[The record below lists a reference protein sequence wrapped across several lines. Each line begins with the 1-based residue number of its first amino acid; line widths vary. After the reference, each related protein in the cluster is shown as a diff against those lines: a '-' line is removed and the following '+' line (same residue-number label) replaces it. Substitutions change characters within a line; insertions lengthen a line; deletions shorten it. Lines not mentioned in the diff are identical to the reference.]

1 MNVSPYAT
9 PSLFFLLL
17 VGTTSWHFI
26 SEAHV
31 RAQRR
36 ADRIRIA
43 LDRHERMTFVDLLDP
58 EEVVAKPVTQEK
70 DPLASRVFGY
80 DVRRLDLYPFA
91 PVSVVIAALPIA
103 TLVAFVVSTLVGR
116 IGLLL
121 ALPAWPFLTRTL
133 FARWRNKRL
142 SMLFEQFPDA
152 LAMIV
157 RGVRVGVPV
166 SEAINIV
173 SNDGATPTK
182 GEFSRVGEQI
192 TIGVQLE
199 DALRFMAERNNLPE
213 YRFFATALALQGQT
227 GGNLSETLEGLA
239 DTIRKRVA
247 ARARGYAL
255 AAEARTSANVLI
267 VLPMLLFVALWFMNP
282 NYVGSLIS
290 EQTGRMVLGGAAFL
304 LSLGVVTMRT
314 LIKKS
319 LS

>member
-1 MNVSPYAT
+1 VSLSHYTT
-9 PSLFFLLL
+9 PALFLLLL
-17 VGTTSWHFI
+17 VGSTSWHFV
-26 SEAHV
+26 SEAQTRARLRKDRV
-31 RAQRR
+31 RT
-36 ADRIRIA
+36 A

-58 EEVVAKPVTQEK
+58 EEVVAKPVGEDTP
-70 DPLASRVFGY
+70 PLAARIFRY
-80 DVRRLDLYPFA
+80 DPRRLDLYPVSPTVVILGAA
-91 PVSVVIAALPIA
+91 PVAFLI
-103 TLVAFVVSTLVGR
+103 AFVASTLVGSLA
-116 IGLLL
+116 LLL
-121 ALPAWPFLTRTL
+121 AIPLWPLVTRVL

-142 SMLFEQFPDA
+142 STLFEQFPDA

-173 SNDGATPTK
+173 SNDGAVPTK
-182 GEFSRVGEQI
+182 AEFGRVGEQI
-192 TIGVQLE
+192 TIGVPLDE
-199 DALRFMAERNNLPE
+199 ALRVMAERNGLPE

-239 DTIRKRVA
+239 ETIRKRVA

-282 NYVGSLIS
+282 SYIGSL
-290 EQTGRMVLGGAAFL
+290 TAPGAGRMVLGGAVFL